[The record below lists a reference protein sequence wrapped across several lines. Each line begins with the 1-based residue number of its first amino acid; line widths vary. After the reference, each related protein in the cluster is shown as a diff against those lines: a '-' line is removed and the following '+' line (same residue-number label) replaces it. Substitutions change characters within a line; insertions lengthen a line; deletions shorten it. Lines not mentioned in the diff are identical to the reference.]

1 MTEVKGTSRRYCFLA
16 VEDGFSDIPAF
27 RSYLAKQHKNEKDD
41 QNGAD
46 ATDAPVAIAIAIAA
60 EPATEAAEQE
70 NNKEDNKDGSKRHDC
85 SSLCLINATLR
96 FRLRY

>member
-1 MTEVKGTSRRYCFLA
+1 MGPA
-16 VEDGFSDIPAF
+16 DEDRSPDIAAF

-41 QNGAD
+41 QDGAD
-46 ATDAPVAIAIAIAA
+46 ATYAPIAITITIAA
-60 EPATEAAEQE
+60 EAATEAAEQE

-85 SSLCLINATLR
+85 CSLCMINATLI